1 MNRPVW
7 TVLCSLAFG
16 TSAAMAQGNP
26 VFTAK
31 TVHPYDAPV
40 LGVVRDAEAPPPPP
54 PQRPIPR
61 GHNPRAHAV
70 EVAEVF
76 KQACLQ
82 GRGQTA
88 AASDWALSHG
98 FSPLSEDAVKEMAQG
113 MGGTG
118 EAIQMVNVFVR
129 RADTTDTVMLL
140 LGDNPLACSVGT
152 RQNIDGARL
161 RDRMAQ
167 LVAGWVGQ
175 AKPPAPAVS
184 LDNPQAGTRMVG
196 YKVTSGRWIDSLV
209 VTAPVGVGRGLALLA
224 LMIDD
229 APPAR

>member
-1 MNRPVW
+1 MNRPLW
-7 TVLCSLAFG
+7 TALCSLAFG
-16 TSAAMAQGNP
+16 ASAAMAQGTP

-31 TVHPYDAPV
+31 TAHPYDPPV
-40 LGVVRDAEAPPPPP
+40 LGVVRDAEAPPP
-54 PQRPIPR
+54 QRPLRPIAR

-76 KQACLQ
+76 KQACIE
-82 GRGQTA
+82 GRAQTA
-88 AASDWALSHG
+88 AASDWALAHG
-98 FSPLSEDAVKEMAQG
+98 FSPLSEEAVKEMAHS
-113 MGGTG
+113 MGGKDD
-118 EAIQMVNVFVR
+118 AIQMVNVFVR
-129 RADTTDTVMLL
+129 RADTSDTVMLL

-175 AKPPAPAVS
+175 TTPPKPAVS
-184 LDNPQAGTRMVG
+184 LDNPQSGTRMVG
-196 YKVTSGRWIDSLV
+196 YKVTSGRYIDSLV